1 MLLLPLRLPKRF
13 LIFPFVEVTPRRTAC
28 VARLAVTTG
37 VTAATA
43 EAPAWTG
50 ETGTL
55 TGITAPA
62 LQVVQTP
69 TRITPLPGKY
79 EWRETGPMAR
89 GMTAS
94 GWPASGMEKERLHL
108 RKAGAMPVPGQTMS
122 GTGVEHSTTQI
133 RQCTKESGESR
144 SAMETEP

>member
-55 TGITAPA
+55 TG
-62 LQVVQTP
+62 
-69 TRITPLPGKY
+69 
-79 EWRETGPMAR
+79 
-89 GMTAS
+89 MTAS

-133 RQCTKESGESR
+133 RRCTKESGESR